1 MLRSWLHPLATS
13 SISEARPLPL
23 LLKKRV
29 DGRQPR
35 PGARYVNRGCAVRQ
49 DWTWKYELALNNV
62 GAGG

>member
-1 MLRSWLHPLATS
+1 
-13 SISEARPLPL
+13 LPL

-29 DGRQPR
+29 DGRQPW
-35 PGARYVNRGCAVRQ
+35 PGARYVNRGSAVRQ